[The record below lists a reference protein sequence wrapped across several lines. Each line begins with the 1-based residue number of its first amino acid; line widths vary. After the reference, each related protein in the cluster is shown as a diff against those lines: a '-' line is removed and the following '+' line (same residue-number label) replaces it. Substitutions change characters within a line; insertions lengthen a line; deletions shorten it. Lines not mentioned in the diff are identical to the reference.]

1 MSDNKKVIVA
11 LDYTNL
17 NDALLCVKTLNPD
30 ECRVKVGKEL
40 FTYCGPVVVEQLQS
54 LGFEV
59 FLDLK
64 FHDIPHTVAKAVAAA
79 ASLGVW
85 MVNVHASGGEVMMR
99 EAKKALEA
107 FESPPL
113 LTAVTVLTSMGEED
127 YIAAGFS
134 GSLQERVAYLAQ
146 KTQDCGLNGV
156 VCSAKET
163 ASLRQQCGADFL
175 LVTPGIRPTGSA
187 LGDQKR
193 VVTPIEAI
201 KGGSDYLVIGRPI
214 TKSDNP
220 LGVLRNINK
229 DIAYIGA

>member
-1 MSDNKKVIVA
+1 MTTQSPVIVA
-11 LDYTNL
+11 FDYSSLAQVEQMADQLD
-17 NDALLCVKTLNPD
+17 PSQ
-30 ECRVKVGKEL
+30 CRVKVGKEL